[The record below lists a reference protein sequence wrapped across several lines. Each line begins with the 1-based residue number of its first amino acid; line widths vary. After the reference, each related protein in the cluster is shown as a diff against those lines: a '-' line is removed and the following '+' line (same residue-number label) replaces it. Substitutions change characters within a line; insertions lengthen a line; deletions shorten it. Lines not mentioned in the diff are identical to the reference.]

1 MPHEL
6 DGEVHWHEPAGLEP
20 AGVRRYRV
28 PASPYER
35 FMAAEGIETHRAV
48 SMADLRAVPLL
59 PWRRLGG
66 RGAFISLFGTQ
77 GTLGQSLMEIPAS
90 GATRAERHLCD
101 EIVLVLT
108 GSGSTALLGQ
118 DGQRVFEWQEGALFA
133 IPRNATHRF
142 INATDQP
149 ALLLCLN
156 TLPALLDL
164 LGEADAVFANPLPA
178 FLDEEA
184 GQAFDGIEPD
194 PVQGLALCRTGV
206 LPDAIHCDLPLD
218 NRASPAHRALALGM
232 TGPGMQISLGEHR
245 PGRYG
250 RARLVEPGQ
259 VLVCLRGGGEIV
271 LWPETAGTVPTAEAT
286 IRVPQRAGVVTG
298 LGEGGGRW
306 FVQEFTYSPGPMRHL
321 LVRRTPISHAAAGS
335 ERRDAMTAAWDAGGA
350 IIPYWREDPAI
361 RADYAQ
367 ALAARGVTNR
377 MREADYLPETE
388 DE

>member
-1 MPHEL
+1 L
-6 DGEVHWHEPAGLEP
+6 
-20 AGVRRYRV
+20 
-28 PASPYER
+28 
-35 FMAAEGIETHRAV
+35 
-48 SMADLRAVPLL
+48 
-59 PWRRLGG
+59 
-66 RGAFISLFGTQ
+66 
-77 GTLGQSLMEIPAS
+77 EIPAS

-108 GSGSTALLGQ
+108 GCGSTELVGQ
-118 DGQRVFEWQEGALFA
+118 DGRLVFEWQEGALFA

-142 INATDQP
+142 INATDKP

-156 TLPALLDL
+156 TLPAVLDL
-164 LGEADAVFANPLPA
+164 LGEVDAVFANPWPA
-178 FLDEEA
+178 LLDEEA

-206 LPDAIHCDLPLD
+206 LPDVINCDLPLD

-232 TGPGMQISLGEHR
+232 TGPGMQVSLGEHR

-259 VLVCLRGGGEIV
+259 IVVCLRGGGESV
-271 LWPETAGTVPTAEAT
+271 MWPEAAGAVPSDAAK

-321 LVRRTPISHAAAGS
+321 LVRRTPVAHAAAGS
-335 ERRDAMTAAWDAGGA
+335 ERRDALTSAWDEGGA

-361 RADYAQ
+361 RAGFAV
-367 ALAARGVTNR
+367 AVAARGVANR
-377 MREADYLPETE
+377 MREGDYQPSAE

>member
-1 MPHEL
+1 MPHEI
-6 DGEVHWHEPAGLEP
+6 DGQVHWHEPAGLEP

-28 PASPYER
+28 PASPMDR
-35 FMAAEGIETHRAV
+35 FMAEEGLETHRAV
-48 SMADLRAVPLL
+48 SIADLRTIPVQ

-66 RGAFISLFGTQ
+66 RGAFISLFGSE
-77 GTLGQSLMEIPAS
+77 GALGQSLLEIPAS

-108 GSGSTALLGQ
+108 GCGSTELVGQ
-118 DGQRVFEWQEGALFA
+118 DGRLVFEWQEGALFA

-142 INATDQP
+142 INATDKP

-156 TLPALLDL
+156 TLPAVLDL
-164 LGEADAVFANPLPA
+164 LGEVDAVFANPWPA
-178 FLDEEA
+178 LLDEEA

-206 LPDAIHCDLPLD
+206 LPDVINCDLPLD

-232 TGPGMQISLGEHR
+232 TGPGMQVSLGEHR

-259 VLVCLRGGGEIV
+259 IVVCLRGGGESV
-271 LWPETAGTVPTAEAT
+271 MWPEAAGAVPSDAAK

-321 LVRRTPISHAAAGS
+321 LVRRTPVAHAAAGS
-335 ERRDAMTAAWDAGGA
+335 ERRDALTSAWDEGGA

-361 RADYAQ
+361 RAGFAV
-367 ALAARGVTNR
+367 AVAARGVANR
-377 MREADYLPETE
+377 MREGDYQPSAE

>member
-77 GTLGQSLMEIPAS
+77 GTLGQSLLEIPAS

-149 ALLLCLN
+149 
-156 TLPALLDL
+156 
-164 LGEADAVFANPLPA
+164 PLPA